1 MAKIMKKRYI
11 IIGIIFFIAYL
22 IGCRGLMIKWLPSDS
37 ESDSMAVTQSG
48 NFCQAFN
55 GQYNTWL
62 MESDADGM
70 NAEIDVCPIG
80 GKGAVVYI
88 AASGDDIYIFST
100 WLKEQKQYAAVYGKK
115 KSGGSYAE
123 LIKFCLGSGV
133 DVEFTN
139 FRSTDAGLV
148 AIGIDQNSHDIVEIV
163 YKDNQ
168 IKENRIQTS
177 LHLVDAYVCN
187 TGFYA
192 LDLWGNVY
200 CCDENGIMSDTG
212 IDNATYLS
220 TSKTGIF
227 YQYLDDD
234 VLHFQD
240 YKGDVHK
247 EYKDHPFVRY
257 VRTDTDDK
265 RIAIKHWDDSVIF
278 MDADGNRITDFKYLN
293 IKLENVL
300 LQIIQLWLLYTVCA
314 IAVVIGC
321 LLIIHCILLSKK
333 MLIQVVSFLALTS
346 IIWVLFMMR
355 FVIRYDRF
363 VDRTE
368 AEMLTE
374 LYADSMV
381 ESFKERREEL
391 GIRYD
396 EAINDRDFLRTI
408 FEGDFTQAWCGYPIR
423 EELIEDT
430 GNGMRIIYS
439 KEDVKG
445 LDISESYLRDLQS
458 ELPDKFEVDR
468 NQFDTVTIS
477 ERNSY
482 VYWKSFG
489 NEGTKLYLIA
499 RMPVEGINVSEK
511 KLLRCFYF
519 FVGNWL
525 VIALGFAIAFHH
537 IWRPVKLVNT
547 QIEKMAKGDYSI
559 TNHGILDNEVGDI
572 WTSLEVL
579 CKNLSFRDYKK
590 NNTLNAVLQYA
601 PMHFEK
607 IFDRNKLQEVQVGES
622 AMIHTTVG
630 MISVIDKD
638 ELIGGKIQQSYLK
651 YVNMLLNILVE
662 QDEQEEVVILQND
675 SNMEGVKIIFTGSRE
690 DMNAQE
696 SVYYGI
702 SCMESILARTQDIY
716 EVNPFIFLHTAEFAC
731 GIAGGSGHAYP
742 FVSGTDMDIL
752 TIYVDQLRN
761 CNISMVVTEQ
771 TQKLLQN
778 KYQTRYIGFVLGTDG
793 QTMLKLYEVLD
804 ACVEKIR
811 ENKLIHDDIFQ
822 QGIRLYYEHEYF
834 RARGQFVEYLK
845 LCPEDGLAA
854 WYLFACENGLT
865 NPDGHNDN
873 SLFGSIG

>member
-1 MAKIMKKRYI
+1 M
-11 IIGIIFFIAYL
+11 
-22 IGCRGLMIKWLPSDS
+22 RGWLPSDF
-37 ESDSMAVTQSG
+37 ESDSMAVTQNG
-48 NFCQAFN
+48 NVCQAFN
-55 GQYNTWL
+55 GNYNIWL

-70 NAEIDVCPIG
+70 NAEIDICPVG
-80 GKGAVVYI
+80 GKGAIVYI
-88 AASGDDIYIFST
+88 AASGDDIYVFST
-100 WLKEQKQYAAVYGKK
+100 WLKEQKQYVAVYGQK
-115 KSGGSYAE
+115 KSGGSYVE
-123 LIKFCLGSGV
+123 LLRACLGFGV
-133 DVEFTN
+133 DIEFTN
-139 FRSTDAGLV
+139 FRYTEAGLV

-168 IKENRIQTS
+168 IKESRIQTS

-200 CCDENGIMSDTG
+200 CCDENGILSDTG
-212 IDNATYLS
+212 IDNAAYLS

-247 EYKDHPFVRY
+247 EYTNHPFVRY
-257 VRTDTDDK
+257 VRTDTEDK
-265 RIAIKHWDDSVIF
+265 RIAVKYWDGSVLF
-278 MDADGNRITDFKYLN
+278 MDADGNRITDFKDLN
-293 IKLENVL
+293 IELENVL

-314 IAVVIGC
+314 IAVLIGG

-333 MLIQVVSFLALTS
+333 MLIQVVSFLAVTS
-346 IIWVLFMMR
+346 IIWILIMMN
-355 FVIRYDRF
+355 FVMKYDRG
-363 VDRTE
+363 VDESE
-368 AEMLTE
+368 AEMLTG
-374 LYADSMV
+374 LYANSLINNF
-381 ESFKERREEL
+381 EQQRGEL

-396 EAINDRDFLRTI
+396 EAINNRNFLETLFDSDFKQTWYGYHLR
-408 FEGDFTQAWCGYPIR
+408 G
-423 EELIEDT
+423 ELIEDT
-430 GNGMRIIYS
+430 GNGMSIVYAQ
-439 KEDVKG
+439 EDVKG
-445 LDISESYLRDLQS
+445 LDISESYMRDLQLK
-458 ELPDKFEVDR
+458 LPDKFESGISKFTLAMISDR
-468 NQFDTVTIS
+468 K
-477 ERNSY
+477 SY
-482 VYWKSFG
+482 VYWKSIG
-489 NEGTKLYLIA
+489 NEETKLYFIA

-511 KLLRCFYF
+511 ALLNHLYSFA
-519 FVGNWL
+519 GNWL
-525 VIALGFAIAFHH
+525 VIALGFAVAFHH

-590 NNTLNAVLQYA
+590 NNTLDAVLQYA